1 MADIKKEIDGTV
13 MNISLCGMLDSK
25 SAPQL
30 RDMILESAAD
40 VSEINMDLAELEY
53 LTSAGLRA
61 ILVGQ
66 QEMDDKD
73 GKMTLKNV
81 SKDILDIFRMT
92 GFLKILTIEN

>member
-1 MADIKKEIDGTV
+1 
-13 MNISLCGMLDSK
+13 MNLKC
-25 SAPQL
+25 QL

-66 QEMDDKD
+66 QEMDDKN

-81 SKDILDIFRMT
+81 SDDIMEIFDYT
-92 GFLKILTIEN
+92 GFADILTIL